1 MLNKRKFNMKN
12 TILATMLALATTA
25 ASAQVTVYGRLSEF
39 VDSTK
44 TGTTTVKSVVNDSSR
59 IGFKVEEKLGTG
71 LTARVVVET
80 SVAADDPKTGAATQL
95 GDRQST
101 VGLASRLGSVDLG
114 RKEHS
119 EYLTMK
125 AADPFGGAT
134 YASVST
140 DIVNERSKRIG
151 DGAFLATTV
160 GPVSVAYDRSMY
172 SNPATVDATS
182 WSLGGT
188 IGPVTTAVARFS
200 SGSDYT
206 TLVTVSGQVAGLTL
220 STIQSEDKTGA
231 VETKGRLYGVTV
243 PVNNAVSVKGSY
255 GTKTGLAAGD
265 VTAYNVGVNY
275 AFSKRTN
282 MLVAYRSVDA
292 GGTAN
297 DIKQVGIGLSHSF

>member
-1 MLNKRKFNMKN
+1 MKN

-44 TGTTTVKSVVNDSSR
+44 TGTTTVKSLVNDSSR
-59 IGFKVEEKLGTG
+59 IGFRAEEKLGTS

-80 SVAADDPKTGAATQL
+80 SIAADDPKTGSATQL

-101 VGLASRLGSVDLG
+101 VGLASRFGSVDLG

-119 EYLTMK
+119 EYITMK

-140 DIVNERSKRIG
+140 DVVNDRSKRIG
-151 DGAFLATTV
+151 DGAFIGTSI

-172 SNPATVDATS
+172 SNPATAEATA
-182 WSLGGT
+182 WSLGGK
-188 IGPVTTAVARFS
+188 IGPVTTAVARFA
-200 SGSDYT
+200 SGADHT
-206 TLVTVSGQVAGLTL
+206 NVVTVSARVAGLEL
-220 STIQSEDKTGA
+220 STIQSTDTTSA
-231 VETKGRLYGVTV
+231 VETKGRLYGVTA
-243 PVNNAVSVKGSY
+243 PINNAVSVKGSY

-265 VTAYNVGVNY
+265 VKAYNVGVNY
-275 AFSKRTN
+275 AFSKRTSA
-282 MLVAYRSVDA
+282 LVAYRSVDA

-297 DIKQVGIGLSHSF
+297 DVKQVGLGLTHSF

>member
-1 MLNKRKFNMKN
+1 MKH

-44 TGTTTVKSVVNDSSR
+44 TGNTTVKSLVNDSSR
-59 IGFKVEEKLGTG
+59 IGIKAEEKLGTG

-101 VGLASRLGSVDLG
+101 VGLASRFGSVDLG

-119 EYLTMK
+119 EYITMK
-125 AADPFGGAT
+125 TADPFGGAN
-134 YASVST
+134 YASVSP
-140 DIVNERSKRIG
+140 DVINVRDKRIG
-151 DGAFLATTV
+151 DGAYLGTTV
-160 GPVSVAYDRSMY
+160 GPVNVTYDRSFY
-172 SNPATVDATS
+172 TNPATLEATS
-182 WSLGGT
+182 WSIGGK
-188 IGPVTTAVARFS
+188 IGQVTTAVARFA

-206 TLVTVSGQVAGLTL
+206 NVLTVSGRVAGVEL
-220 STIQSEDKTGA
+220 STIQSTDKTGT
-231 VETKGRLYGVTV
+231 VETKGQFYGVTA
-243 PVNNAVSVKGSY
+243 PIDNAVSVKGSY
-255 GTKTGLAAGD
+255 GSKTGLAAGE
-265 VTAYNVGVNY
+265 VKAYNVGVNY

-282 MLVAYRSVDA
+282 ASVAYRSVNA

-297 DIKQVGIGLSHSF
+297 DVKQVGLGLTHNF

>member
-1 MLNKRKFNMKN
+1 MKN

-44 TGTTTVKSVVNDSSR
+44 TGATTVKSLVNDSSR

-71 LTARVVVET
+71 LTARVLVET
-80 SVAADDPKTGAATQL
+80 SVAADDPKTGASTQL

-101 VGLASRLGSVDLG
+101 VGLASKLGNVDLG

-140 DIVNERSKRIG
+140 DVINDRSKRIG
-151 DGAFLATTV
+151 DGVFLGTTV

-172 SNPATVDATS
+172 TAPATVEATS
-182 WSLGGT
+182 WSLGGN
-188 IGPVTTAVARFS
+188 IGPVTTAVSRFA
-200 SGSDYT
+200 SGTDYT
-206 TLVTVSGQVAGLTL
+206 NLVTVSGNVAGLTL
-220 STIQSEDKTGA
+220 STIQSTDKTGA
-231 VETKGRLYGVTV
+231 VETKGQLYGITA
-243 PVNNAVSVKGSY
+243 PINNAVSVKGSY
-255 GTKTGLAAGD
+255 GIKTGLSTGD
-265 VTAYNVGVNY
+265 VKAYNVGVVY

-282 MLVAYRSVDA
+282 ALVAYRNVDA
-292 GGTAN
+292 SGTTN
-297 DIKQVGIGLSHSF
+297 DVKQFGIGLTHSF